1 MSILEVVVLAKVLQ
15 IVPAECLTIGCLHPS
30 DEEKHESGQ
39 AEDQCHVRAFL
50 LSRKTGVLR
59 NSGLS
64 TGKGSHLTTI
74 SGCAKLI
81 REQQWIA

>member
-15 IVPAECLTIGCLHPS
+15 IVFAECLTFECLRPC
-30 DEEKHESGQ
+30 DEDKHESGQ

-64 TGKGSHLTTI
+64 TGKGS
-74 SGCAKLI
+74 
-81 REQQWIA
+81 QQSVVVPN